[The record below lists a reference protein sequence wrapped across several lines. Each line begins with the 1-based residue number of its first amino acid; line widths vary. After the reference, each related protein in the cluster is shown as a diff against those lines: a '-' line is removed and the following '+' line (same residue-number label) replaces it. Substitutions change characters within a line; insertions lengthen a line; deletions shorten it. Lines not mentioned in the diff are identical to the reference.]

1 MKAIF
6 KIFMMLAA
14 VAFMAAC
21 NDDVTGLGTGLG
33 INAKGVVVTF
43 DKSVIQASG
52 NDVVT
57 FRAYNDG
64 NEVTDQAK
72 FYIQKNGKWENFG
85 GSFSTDQVGVYT
97 FKAAYKTGQS
107 EYAYVNAVSMNIPAA
122 ANDPQPKST
131 SFVHR
136 TFFNQHT
143 GAECVW
149 CPYMTHLL
157 HKTLTEGYEDK
168 VVLVAVRSDESG
180 FANVTNP
187 SGVLP
192 YLHIDYSSDYD
203 HQMATD
209 VAVERLRAKI
219 DGIVSTPAKVGM
231 SAVAQYYD
239 DGQIIVKVSVKAAVT
254 DEYNVGLW
262 MLQDNFY
269 TPQDFKNANDPS
281 ALDGTW
287 VPGSPQNNPYSYH
300 DNCLRLTESRYLGAH
315 VGYPLGRIEAGK
327 TADWI
332 FLVKAQIGN
341 EDVNGDGEVNLND
354 SWWKGKSKVNLDD
367 LHFAAFVTTH
377 KGNTY
382 TVVNAI
388 DFPYNGSV
396 AFEYE

>member
-1 MKAIF
+1 MKAIS

-14 VAFMAAC
+14 VTLMAAC
-21 NDDVTGLGTGLG
+21 NDDVSGLGGGLG
-33 INAKGVVVTF
+33 LDAKGIVVTF
-43 DKSVIQASG
+43 NKSVIQASG
-52 NDVVT
+52 DDVVT
-57 FRAYNDG
+57 FRAYFDG

-72 FYIQKNGKWENFG
+72 FYVQKNGKWENFG
-85 GSFSTDQVGVYT
+85 GSFSTDQVGTYT

-107 EYAYVNAVSMNIPAA
+107 EYAYINAVSMNIPAA
-122 ANDPQPKST
+122 VNDPQPKNV

-143 GAECVW
+143 GATCVW

-157 HKTLTEGYEDK
+157 HKTLTEEYEDK
-168 VVLVAVRSDESG
+168 VVLVAVRSDENG

-187 SGVLP
+187 SNVLP

-203 HQMATD
+203 HQMASEA
-209 VAVERLRAKI
+209 AVERLRAKI
-219 DGIVSTPAKVGM
+219 EDIVSTPAKAGI
-231 SAVAQYYD
+231 SAVAQYHE
-239 DGQIIVKVSVKAAVT
+239 DGQIIVKVSVKAAET

-262 MLQDNFY
+262 LLQDNFY
-269 TPQDFKNANDPS
+269 TPQDFKDANNPG

-287 VPGSPQNNPYSYH
+287 KPGSSLDNPYSYH

-315 VGYPLGRIEAGK
+315 VGYPLGRIERGE

-341 EDVNGDGEVNLND
+341 EDVNGDKEVDLND
-354 SWWKGKSKVNLDD
+354 SWWKGKGRVNLED

-377 KGNTY
+377 KGNIY

-396 AFEYE
+396 AFEYK